1 MLAVVCVITA
11 IVAGFVFLR
20 KYVGEN
26 IAVSSRT
33 GTLKLVD
40 APAWVSESLKEK
52 VYAAALADG
61 EDLALDSDAARSV
74 QENIK
79 AYLAWLDEVTVQTT
93 SEDIL
98 VECKWRKPVGLVK
111 AGLRKFYIDAELMVL
126 DFAPIVNLPI
136 ARINGLSI
144 TATPPPAGR
153 LWHKDDLAAAVAI
166 LTRLDLMDKRVTP
179 DKPLLYEID
188 RIDVSN
194 FNGRRNN
201 RAAHIILYTKRDTEI
216 IWGAEVGT
224 WQRYL
229 EATDEDKLAKLYGY
243 YTETGSLLGDVKYIN
258 LRDPQQTVPLPVDK
272 KY

>member
-1 MLAVVCVITA
+1 
-11 IVAGFVFLR
+11 
-20 KYVGEN
+20 
-26 IAVSSRT
+26 
-33 GTLKLVD
+33 
-40 APAWVSESLKEK
+40 
-52 VYAAALADG
+52 
-61 EDLALDSDAARSV
+61 
-74 QENIK
+74 
-79 AYLAWLDEVTVQTT
+79 
-93 SEDIL
+93 
-98 VECKWRKPVGLVK
+98 
-111 AGLRKFYIDAELMVL
+111 MVL

-136 ARINGLSI
+136 VHISGLSM
-144 TATPPPAGR
+144 AAAPPPAGR
-153 LWHKDDLAAAVAI
+153 IWHKDDLAAAVAI

-194 FNGRRNN
+194 FNGRRNS

-229 EATDEDKLAKLYGY
+229 EATDEDKLAKLYSY

-258 LRDPQQTVPLPVDK
+258 LRDPQQTVPLPIDK